1 MIFIEGGNHNSTK
14 LNKMDHLSPSNLKI
28 IVKVVVVVDNLTSTT
43 SWMTSSLSTQGCVFM
58 TGCLMESWMNWR
70 WLLDTSFSL
79 LYAATSLSASTST
92 MIVISSVGTSLAYH
106 KDRRLMR
113 RIKEFKITSA
123 QESILGHEDIRI
135 FKGLNQIQTIKA
147 EYSG

>member
-1 MIFIEGGNHNSTK
+1 MATTKAQK
-14 LNKMDHLSPSNLKI
+14 LNKMDHHPPSN
-28 IVKVVVVVDNLTSTT
+28 VKKVLTVVVVVDNLTSTT

-92 MIVISSVGTSLAYH
+92 TIVISSVGTSLAYH
-106 KDRRLMR
+106 KNRRL
-113 RIKEFKITSA
+113 KHKITSV
-123 QESILGHEDIRI
+123 QESLSIHEDIRMSTS
-135 FKGLNQIQTIKA
+135 LSQIQTIKTD
-147 EYSG
+147 YSG